1 MKYFNPDLKTE
12 VIVDASPFGLGCVL
26 SQRDNNDNIHVVAY
40 ASRALTDV
48 ESRYSQ
54 TEREAL
60 AVVWACEHFNLYL
73 LGQHFTIVSD
83 HKPLEGIYNKATS
96 RTSARIER
104 WNLRLQP
111 YNFTLRYRPGD
122 NNPADFLSR
131 HPVGKADA
139 MTSHMAKIAD
149 EYVNLMANHS
159 VPKAMTLD
167 EIANATEYDPT
178 LKAVIKSVQ
187 TGFWHTPTDTYIDVS
202 SYQILKTVREELSVQ
217 NNGQV
222 LLRGTQLVI
231 PRSLQQRV
239 INIAH
244 EGHQGIV
251 KTKQLLREKVWFPHI
266 DRQVKD
272 AVKSCLA
279 CLSTIPDHHSEPQR
293 MTPLPMNPWSEV
305 SIDFCGPFPSGDFLL
320 VVVDAYSRFPE
331 IEILSSTSARAT
343 IPKLDS
349 IFARHGV
356 PDIVKSDNG
365 PPFSSHEF
373 KQFANQLGFK
383 HRKVT
388 PLWPQ
393 ANGGVEKCMQ
403 MIKKTIQSAHIEG
416 KPWKQEL
423 FHFLRNYRATPHS
436 STGVSPAEALFRR
449 PIKVK
454 LPQVPV
460 KSPSTSQFDASLRQ
474 HDANQKQKMKQ
485 YADSRRR
492 AHTADIQVGDN
503 VLVRQPRENKLTSFY
518 DPAPREVI
526 LKKGPMITASRRG
539 GNPITRNVAFFKKIP
554 ATVAQSQPPDPE
566 DEEEDTTP
574 ATDESGPT
582 VSQDSPGPAATKP
595 AAQTSQMARRTKR
608 HCTRPR
614 YLEDYVP

>member
-1 MKYFNPDLKTE
+1 MPTLDDILMRLNQAAVFSKLDLNQGYHQLELYEQSRNITTFSTHMGLRRYKRLNFGVTSAAEIFQNHIAETLADIDNCLNTSDDIMVYGRTQQQHDDTLKKIFDRLKEKSLTLNREKCEFNKNSIEFYGFIFGKNGISPDPRKVNVVHKMPTPTNAKEVRSFLGMTNYVSRFIKDYADLTKPLRDLTRKNAPWSWAEAHQKAFTELNEKITSDKVMKYFNPDLKIE

-167 EIANATEYDPT
+167 EIANATKYDPT

-202 SYQILKTVREELSVQ
+202 SYQILKTFREELSVQ

-222 LLRGTQLVI
+222 LLFGTQLVI
-231 PRSLQQRV
+231 PRSLQQCV

-244 EGHQGIV
+244 EGHQ
-251 KTKQLLREKVWFPHI
+251 
-266 DRQVKD
+266 
-272 AVKSCLA
+272 
-279 CLSTIPDHHSEPQR
+279 
-293 MTPLPMNPWSEV
+293 EV
-305 SIDFCGPFPSGDFLL
+305 SIDFCGPFPSGDYLL

-416 KPWKQEL
+416 KPWKQER

-436 STGVSPAEALFRR
+436 STGVSPAEALFR
-449 PIKVK
+449 
-454 LPQVPV
+454 
-460 KSPSTSQFDASLRQ
+460 
-474 HDANQKQKMKQ
+474 
-485 YADSRRR
+485 
-492 AHTADIQVGDN
+492 
-503 VLVRQPRENKLTSFY
+503 
-518 DPAPREVI
+518 
-526 LKKGPMITASRRG
+526 
-539 GNPITRNVAFFKKIP
+539 
-554 ATVAQSQPPDPE
+554 
-566 DEEEDTTP
+566 
-574 ATDESGPT
+574 
-582 VSQDSPGPAATKP
+582 
-595 AAQTSQMARRTKR
+595 
-608 HCTRPR
+608 
-614 YLEDYVP
+614 